1 MIALLATYED
11 KSKEQV
17 LRCLGDAVKM
27 DTGESFYDY
36 VLRTTP
42 TKLYHPRL
50 SSVLRQGV
58 VILLLLYLPSTIGLG
73 ANNES
78 AGF

>member
-36 VLRTTP
+36 V
-42 TKLYHPRL
+42 
-50 SSVLRQGV
+50 
-58 VILLLLYLPSTIGLG
+58 
-73 ANNES
+73 
-78 AGF
+78 